1 MKFGKIASTNSFKEK
16 KFFYI
21 SIIGAV
27 WFMYSFIT
35 KGISSDGIVFNGL
48 VGFIC
53 MLVMFFGERKRLKA
67 NSGTKSTSDV
77 TIDQLVYTL
86 SDKDDEDKRVLY
98 FQNKSSYPIV
108 DFCVEGISQ
117 SLKKGVG
124 YCINSIVLPNK
135 AVQNKIENSPDDI
148 EIYKIKFTYLAE
160 NNSNVY
166 VEYDLNLGS
175 HKIDSEFQAK
185 KPSRIRKWFNRL
197 IVTWLVFSMLYA
209 FTGTDTG
216 ADKKDEPVPFN
227 PALNNTA
234 SADTSN
240 EQSINN
246 EPDVTLEDIEFNND
260 GNSCIYN
267 IDSIN
272 NCWGEFRYVN
282 NSKYTIT
289 KLQLTSMEKKTG
301 EKFYVTFYDSV
312 LPGESSPVDKTILAH
327 DVDESFE
334 PDLETLSLAYTY
346 INDSGEYV
354 HIYLD
359 PKVGGYQYRKW

>member
-1 MKFGKIASTNSFKEK
+1 
-16 KFFYI
+16 
-21 SIIGAV
+21 
-27 WFMYSFIT
+27 MYSFIT

-48 VGFIC
+48 VGFVC

-67 NSGTKSTSDV
+67 NSGIKSTSDV

-160 NNSNVY
+160 NNSNVH

-175 HKIDSEFQAK
+175 RKIDSEFQAK
-185 KPSRIRKWFNRL
+185 KPSRIRKWYNRL
-197 IVTWLVFSMLYA
+197 IVTWLVFSVLYA

-216 ADKKDEPVPFN
+216 ADKEDETVPFN

-234 SADTSN
+234 SVDTSD
-240 EQSINN
+240 EQPINTD
-246 EPDVTLEDIEFNND
+246 PDVTIDQIKFDNQ
-260 GNSCIYN
+260 GYTYN
-267 IDSIN
+267 YYIDSVN
-272 NCWGEFRYVN
+272 NCWGEFRYIN
-282 NSKYTIT
+282 NSQHPISNLIVTV
-289 KLQLTSMEKKTG
+289 METKTG
-301 EKFYVTFYDSV
+301 EKTYITFYDTN
-312 LPGESSPVDKTILAH
+312 LPGETSPIDKTILAH
-327 DVDESFE
+327 SVDNSME
-334 PDLETLSLAYTY
+334 PDIEFLEFKYTY
-346 INDSGEYV
+346 QNDIGDYV
-354 HIYLD
+354 HVVYD
-359 PKVGGYQYRKW
+359 PKLNEYQYRRW